1 MYIHFLKRFG
11 DSVLH
16 KLSSLIKRHFLW
28 VGLLAVVLPLLI
40 ILGLQYRSL
49 VELERT
55 MPVARREYMRK
66 YLVTVARDAYE
77 FYNATTKQVLDVPSE
92 AFNRSPKESI
102 DTHRIAEFFK
112 RNQTPAAK
120 YLFIGATTEET
131 DRYYAAVYFY
141 DPVTDSLES
150 HLDTP
155 EWKAAHAASAFW
167 LARRI
172 TNNTMEP
179 ISPTVEERDPEHRII
194 VNPIIDESSKQV
206 IGVAG
211 MIIDQNYFKDT
222 VLPTAIQKSVQK
234 YFPDEYEDVI
244 VTTLDSQERLM
255 LATQPFD
262 GQAYEVGGGFPY
274 IFKDW
279 RLGIRMR
286 YMTEDQWAKRAFKF
300 NLSLTLFMTLLLIGG
315 IVMALKA
322 ASREMKLSQMKSD
335 FVSNVSHELRTPLAS
350 IKVFG
355 EFLRM
360 GRVREPEKVREYGEY
375 IETESQ
381 RLTQLINNILDFS
394 KIESGGR
401 TYQFEIADVQEVI
414 HDALK
419 TFEVQL
425 SQSGFNIIFEEPR
438 NPLPPAFIDH
448 DAIARAFLNLLDNAV
463 KYSGNSREVIVR
475 LSKRDEYITISVTD
489 HGIGISREER
499 EKIFE
504 KFYRVSTGLI
514 HDVKGSGL
522 GLSIV
527 KHIVDAHRGLL
538 TLNSKPGVGSTFTIY
553 LLAEQSV
560 SIESDMLTSESVAEG
575 EWVNG

>member
-1 MYIHFLKRFG
+1 M
-11 DSVLH
+11 
-16 KLSSLIKRHFLW
+16 
-28 VGLLAVVLPLLI
+28 GLLAVILPLLI

-66 YLVTVARDAYE
+66 YLVTVAKDAYE
-77 FYNATTKQVLDVPSE
+77 FYNTTTAQSLNVPAS
-92 AFNRSPKESI
+92 AFNRNLNESI
-102 DTHRIAEFFK
+102 DTSRIAEYFK
-112 RNQTPAAK
+112 KNQTPAAK
-120 YLFIGATTEET
+120 YLFIGAIAESS
-131 DRYYAAVYFY
+131 DRYYASLYFY
-141 DPVTDSLES
+141 NPATDSLEYYP
-150 HLDTP
+150 DTP
-155 EWKAAHAASAFW
+155 QWKAAHAASAFW

-172 TNNTMEP
+172 TNNTMES
-179 ISPTVEERDPEHRII
+179 IGPTVEERDPEHRII

-211 MIIDQNYFKDT
+211 MIVDQNYFKDT
-222 VLPTAIQKSVQK
+222 VLPAAIQKSVQRF
-234 YFPDEYEDVI
+234 FPDEYEDVI
-244 VTTLDSQERLM
+244 VTALDNQERLM

-300 NLSLTLFMTLLLIGG
+300 NLSLMLFMTLLLIGG

-350 IKVFG
+350 IKVFA
-355 EFLRM
+355 EFLRR
-360 GRVREPEKVREYGEY
+360 GRVRETEKVREYGEY

-401 TYQFEIADVQEVI
+401 TYRFEIADVQEVI

-425 SQSGFNIIFEEPR
+425 SQSGFDIIFEEPKH
-438 NPLPPAFIDH
+438 PLPPAFIDH

-463 KYSGNSREVIVR
+463 KYSGDSREVIVR
-475 LSKRDEYITISVTD
+475 LGKRDEYITISVTD

-553 LLAEQSV
+553 LVAEQSAAV
-560 SIESDMLTSESVAEG
+560 ESDMLKTESIAEG

>member
-1 MYIHFLKRFG
+1 
-11 DSVLH
+11 
-16 KLSSLIKRHFLW
+16 

-66 YLVTVARDAYE
+66 FLVTVARDAYE
-77 FYNATTKQVLDVPSE
+77 FYHTTTERTLNVPAS
-92 AFNRSPKESI
+92 AFNRRPEESI
-102 DTHRIAEFFK
+102 DTRRIAQYFK
-112 RNQTPAAK
+112 QNQHPAAK
-120 YLFIGATTEET
+120 YLFIGATTQDTE
-131 DRYYAAVYFY
+131 RYYAAVLFY
-141 DPVTDSLES
+141 NPATGSLES
-150 HLDTP
+150 RLDSP

-172 TNNTMEP
+172 TNNTMES
-179 ISPTVEERDPEHRII
+179 IGPTVEERDTDHRII
-194 VNPIIDESSKQV
+194 VNPVIDESSKQV

-211 MIIDQNYFKDT
+211 MIVDQNYFKEV
-222 VLPTAIQKSVQK
+222 VLPSAIQKSVQK
-234 YFPDEYEDVI
+234 FFPDEYEEVI
-244 VTTLDSQERLM
+244 VTALDNQERLM

-279 RLGIRMR
+279 RLGVRMR
-286 YMTEDQWAKRAFKF
+286 NMTEDQWAKRAFKF
-300 NLSLTLFMTLLLIGG
+300 NLSLTDFMTLLLIGG
-315 IVMALKA
+315 IAMALKA

-360 GRVREPEKVREYGEY
+360 GRVREPEKIREYGEY

-394 KIESGGR
+394 KIESDRR
-401 TYQFEIADVQEVI
+401 TYRFERADVHEVVQ
-414 HDALK
+414 DALK

-425 SQSGFNIIFEEPR
+425 SQSGFNIVFDEPKH
-438 NPLPPAFIDH
+438 PLPPAFIDT
-448 DAIARAFLNLLDNAV
+448 DAISRAFLNLLDNAV
-463 KYSGNSREVIVR
+463 KYSGDSREVIVR
-475 LSKRDEYITISVTD
+475 LSKRDEYIIISVTD

-504 KFYRVSTGLI
+504 KFYRVSTGLV

-553 LLAEQSV
+553 LLAEQDTSV
-560 SIESDMLTSESVAEG
+560 EPGVEKTETVAEG